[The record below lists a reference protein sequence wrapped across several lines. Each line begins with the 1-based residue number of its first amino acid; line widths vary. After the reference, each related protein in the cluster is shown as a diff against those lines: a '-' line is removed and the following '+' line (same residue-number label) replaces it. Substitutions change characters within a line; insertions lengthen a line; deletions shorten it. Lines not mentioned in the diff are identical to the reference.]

1 MKSAMQRANRLHF
14 AALHILVGAV
24 LLALGIFFWGRAGA
38 AVTPPSFDATLTPG
52 ESATVNKTVD
62 IPDVPRRL
70 DFVLIVDLTGSYSDD
85 LPTMKSLAPDI
96 FDRVR
101 SMASTSQFG
110 LTTFVDFPFG
120 PWGAPGEY
128 AYRRDQPLTDDRA
141 TWVAAVN
148 RMSNLGGGDF
158 PESQYEALYQTVTG
172 AGREMPITT
181 DGDYTDPGEIA
192 PGQQIR
198 FRIPSTRVIA
208 ITTDADFHLP
218 GDFGSSFP
226 YPGPSRNTTVD
237 ALKAANVKVV
247 AIKAP
252 GSGSQ
257 MDDLASAT
265 GGTVVTTGSTS
276 AEIATAITNAL
287 GALTFTITP
296 FVQGC
301 DPLQLSFNPPS
312 INDVPGGTS
321 VKFDETIKVPAD
333 VDLSTLPP
341 DRTIRCTVRFRA
353 SGSTVGSQTIAIK
366 VNSRPD
372 CSAVQAQPNILVP
385 PNHQLREVKLSG
397 ATDPDGDPLVLTVTG
412 VTQDEP
418 LNGASDGDRYPD
430 AQAGSTSD
438 TVLLRAERS
447 SSGDGRV
454 YKVRFGV
461 SDGLGGSCTGSVAV
475 SAPLNKGGALFAVD
489 SGQTV
494 NSFGP

>member
-14 AALHILVGAV
+14 AALHIFVGAV

-198 FRIPSTRVIA
+198 FS
-208 ITTDADFHLP
+208 
-218 GDFGSSFP
+218 
-226 YPGPSRNTTVD
+226 
-237 ALKAANVKVV
+237 
-247 AIKAP
+247 
-252 GSGSQ
+252 
-257 MDDLASAT
+257 
-265 GGTVVTTGSTS
+265 
-276 AEIATAITNAL
+276 
-287 GALTFTITP
+287 
-296 FVQGC
+296 
-301 DPLQLSFNPPS
+301 
-312 INDVPGGTS
+312 
-321 VKFDETIKVPAD
+321 
-333 VDLSTLPP
+333 
-341 DRTIRCTVRFRA
+341 
-353 SGSTVGSQTIAIK
+353 
-366 VNSRPD
+366 
-372 CSAVQAQPNILVP
+372 
-385 PNHQLREVKLSG
+385 
-397 ATDPDGDPLVLTVTG
+397 
-412 VTQDEP
+412 
-418 LNGASDGDRYPD
+418 
-430 AQAGSTSD
+430 
-438 TVLLRAERS
+438 
-447 SSGDGRV
+447 
-454 YKVRFGV
+454 
-461 SDGLGGSCTGSVAV
+461 
-475 SAPLNKGGALFAVD
+475 
-489 SGQTV
+489 
-494 NSFGP
+494 

>member
-1 MKSAMQRANRLHF
+1 
-14 AALHILVGAV
+14 
-24 LLALGIFFWGRAGA
+24 
-38 AVTPPSFDATLTPG
+38 
-52 ESATVNKTVD
+52 
-62 IPDVPRRL
+62 
-70 DFVLIVDLTGSYSDD
+70 
-85 LPTMKSLAPDI
+85 
-96 FDRVR
+96 
-101 SMASTSQFG
+101 
-110 LTTFVDFPFG
+110 
-120 PWGAPGEY
+120 
-128 AYRRDQPLTDDRA
+128 
-141 TWVAAVN
+141 
-148 RMSNLGGGDF
+148 
-158 PESQYEALYQTVTG
+158 
-172 AGREMPITT
+172 
-181 DGDYTDPGEIA
+181 
-192 PGQQIR
+192 
-198 FRIPSTRVIA
+198 
-208 ITTDADFHLP
+208 
-218 GDFGSSFP
+218 
-226 YPGPSRNTTVD
+226 
-237 ALKAANVKVV
+237 
-247 AIKAP
+247 
-252 GSGSQ
+252 

-353 SGSTVGSQTIAIK
+353 SGSTVVSQTIAIK

-494 NSFGP
+494 NSFGPSPLQASRNLGLGVPRAGGVRFLPALYVPQRRRRRLQTDAVDLAKPRASSCMSPKVAKVPPLLVCRGFRRRAPWIDRGGVGTKPVTPGQHSPLLSAMGSG